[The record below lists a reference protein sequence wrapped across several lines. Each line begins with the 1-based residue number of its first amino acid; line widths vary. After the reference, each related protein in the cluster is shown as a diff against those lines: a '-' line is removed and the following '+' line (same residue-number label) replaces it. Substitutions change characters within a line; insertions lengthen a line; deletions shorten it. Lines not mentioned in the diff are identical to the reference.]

1 MKVSGVDGWMDE
13 DSDGLDKKQ
22 NKKRTHKTT
31 TTTINKQIQVK
42 KLKKKQA

>member
-1 MKVSGVDGWMDE
+1 MKVSGVDGWMRTAM
-13 DSDGLDKKQ
+13 GWTKKQ